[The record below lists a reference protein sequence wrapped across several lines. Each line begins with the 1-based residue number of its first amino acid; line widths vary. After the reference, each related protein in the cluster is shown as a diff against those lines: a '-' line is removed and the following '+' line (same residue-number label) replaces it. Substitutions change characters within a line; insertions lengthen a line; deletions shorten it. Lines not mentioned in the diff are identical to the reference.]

1 MEFPFRGD
9 SDKDGE
15 GVPIM
20 TLYCHYK
27 VILLAI
33 DYQKN
38 KIDGIA
44 MSGFGLMSRPTCK
57 I

>member
-1 MEFPFRGD
+1 
-9 SDKDGE
+9 
-15 GVPIM
+15 M
-20 TLYCHYK
+20 TLYCHHK

-38 KIDGIA
+38 KIDGMA